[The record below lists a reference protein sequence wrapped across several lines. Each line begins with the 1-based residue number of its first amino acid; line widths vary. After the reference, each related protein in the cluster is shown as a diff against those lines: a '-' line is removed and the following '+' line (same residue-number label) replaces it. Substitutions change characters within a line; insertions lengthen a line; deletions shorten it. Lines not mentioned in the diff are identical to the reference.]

1 MRLNERRDV
10 AMGEEQPAVYL
21 IDDDASV
28 REGIADLLRSVGH
41 RVQSFESAQTF
52 LDNTSP
58 DAAGCIVL
66 DVRLP
71 GPSGLEVQRA
81 LIQRKIRLPIIF
93 ITGHGDIPMTVRAM
107 KSGAIELLTKPVH
120 EQRLLDAVQEGL
132 ERDRN
137 SRKEAEFVVE
147 LQDRLLSLTPREREI
162 LMLVVRGLRNKQIAA
177 EAGVSEM
184 TVKVHRSHVMQ
195 KMRANS
201 VVELVRMID
210 QLGLSDQ
217 GSGGTIPTA

>member
-1 MRLNERRDV
+1 M
-10 AMGEEQPAVYL
+10 
-21 IDDDASV
+21 
-28 REGIADLLRSVGH
+28 
-41 RVQSFESAQTF
+41 
-52 LDNTSP
+52 
-58 DAAGCIVL
+58 L

-81 LIQRKIRLPIIF
+81 LIQRKVRLPIIF

-107 KSGAIELLTKPVH
+107 KSGAIEFLTKPVH
-120 EQRLLDAVQEGL
+120 EQQLLDAVQEGL

-201 VVELVRMID
+201 VVELVRMVD

-217 GSGGTIPTA
+217 ESGGTIPTA

>member
-1 MRLNERRDV
+1 MPCRK
-10 AMGEEQPAVYL
+10 
-21 IDDDASV
+21 
-28 REGIADLLRSVGH
+28 
-41 RVQSFESAQTF
+41 ESSATA
-52 LDNTSP
+52 T
-58 DAAGCIVL
+58 
-66 DVRLP
+66 
-71 GPSGLEVQRA
+71 
-81 LIQRKIRLPIIF
+81 
-93 ITGHGDIPMTVRAM
+93 
-107 KSGAIELLTKPVH
+107 
-120 EQRLLDAVQEGL
+120 
-132 ERDRN
+132 

-201 VVELVRMID
+201 VVELVRMVD

-217 GSGGTIPTA
+217 ESGGTIPTA